1 MIADNTANLL
11 HPSSVM
17 NINIKADIKP
27 LNKKLTSAQKK
38 QIPFATANAINQTA
52 FQTRKQLQKD
62 MDNTFRGGA
71 APFTKR
77 GVLVQKATKKNLEG
91 AVYINKEQS
100 KYLQKQVFGGI
111 RREGYFI
118 PIPYRN
124 RVGLTKQ
131 GNLTKAKLRT
141 LINNKNNR
149 VLEINGVR
157 GVYEVK
163 KGQQPKLLV
172 AMNQKEA
179 NYNNPKFRFFQRGQ
193 LTINKNFKKNYKK
206 QLTRAIKTAR

>member
-1 MIADNTANLL
+1 
-11 HPSSVM
+11 
-17 NINIKADIKP
+17 
-27 LNKKLTSAQKK
+27 
-38 QIPFATANAINQTA
+38 
-52 FQTRKQLQKD
+52 

-77 GVLVQKATKKNLEG
+77 GVLVKKANKKNLEG
-91 AVYINKEQS
+91 AVFINKEQS
-100 KYLQKQVFGGI
+100 KYLEKQVFGGI
-111 RREGYFI
+111 RREGFFI

-131 GNLTKAKLRT
+131 GNLTKSKLKT

-149 VLEINGVR
+149 VLTINNVR
-157 GVYEVK
+157 GVYQIK